1 MFFARNS
8 SIPSAMLAGL
18 GNPGPKY
25 QDTRHNIGFMA
36 IDALRARLED
46 LFPGCCEEV
55 TKPRGRH
62 ELWRARA
69 FGKTW
74 LLVKPMTF
82 MNLSGEAVAPL
93 AGFYKLAIPNILV
106 VHDELDLPLGRLKF
120 KQGGGLAGHNGLKS
134 LDACLGSRDF
144 ARLRLGID
152 KPQDPEQVVNYVTSR
167 FRPAELPVLEK
178 TLPAAVSALLVYME
192 QGLTTAMQEANGINF
207 TSASTAGAE

>member
-1 MFFARNS
+1 MFFVRNS
-8 SIPSAMLAGL
+8 STPSAMLAGL

-25 QDTRHNIGFMA
+25 QDTRHNIGFMV
-36 IDALRARLED
+36 IDALRARLEG

-55 TKPRGRH
+55 TKPRGQY

-69 FGKTW
+69 FDQTW

-93 AGFYKLAIPNILV
+93 ASFYKLNIPNILV
-106 VHDELDLPLGRLKF
+106 VHDELDLPLGRMKF

-152 KPQDPEQVVNYVTSR
+152 KPQNQEQVVNYVTSK
-167 FRPAELPVLEK
+167 FRPAELPILEK
-178 TLPAAVSALLVYME
+178 TLPAAVSALIVYME
-192 QGLTTAMQEANGINF
+192 QGLTPAMQEANGINF
-207 TSASTAGAE
+207 APSLEVRAE